1 MAKKVGL
8 DYDQMHFMRIE
19 AYTRKIQQLY
29 LSAIREA
36 ATISEGV
43 KFDDSKPFSFDHYP
57 KTKQRID
64 RLIAGLNSQMFG
76 SIQDMTHDEWLA
88 ATYKSDALVDYIAGK
103 TKLPT
108 SILEKYKSRNLEAL
122 SSFQQRK
129 INGLNLSDRVWNYTN
144 QFKGELELGFDIGLG
159 EGKSAAELSRDLR
172 SYLNDPDKLFR
183 RVRDKHGNL
192 VLSKNAQK
200 YNPGAGVYRSSYKN
214 AMRLTRTEVN
224 MAYRTSDYE
233 RNQQL
238 DFVVGFEV
246 RRSNHVFS
254 CPVCESLK
262 GKYPKTFKF
271 VGWHPQCRCHC
282 IAITSTQEEFI
293 EHEKK
298 LLAGE
303 ESVLKSKNEVSDVPD
318 NFKGWLATNKDRLYN
333 AKSKPYFI
341 SDNEALISINSFGF
355 RPSKTVAEAIAY
367 GRQNGL
373 SYSGEY
379 KSLDVDQIN
388 AINESLIENKRLT
401 IPEIWKTN
409 HFDNVHI
416 ISDNSGGLGR
426 HLSASD
432 HRGLL
437 VNRNSF
443 TKENAKAIATDSREM
458 ESLRRAIQR
467 KERNTLEYPENKT
480 ANNAAISKYK
490 KQLRELESNPFSIA
504 TNTLKS
510 QIDHEIGHVIQDQ
523 MQIAGNLAPYKL
535 SYKGYINLVKDMKE
549 NAYRLGRYAATN
561 DAEYFAE
568 SWAAFINGRKDLVSD
583 YMKSLFKL
591 ILK

>member
-64 RLIAGLNSQMFG
+64 KLISGLNSQMFS
-76 SIQDMTHDEWLA
+76 SIQEMTHDEWLA

-108 SILEKYKSRNLEAL
+108 SLLEKYKSRNLEAL

-144 QFKGELELGFDIGLG
+144 QFKGELELGFDLGLG

-172 SYLNDPDKLFR
+172 SYLNDPEKLFR

-192 VLSKNAQK
+192 ALSKNAKK

-246 RRSNHVFS
+246 IRSNNIFS

-282 IAITSTQEEFI
+282 ISITSTQEEFI

-303 ESVLKSKNEVSDVPD
+303 ESVLKSKNEVSSIPSNFNDWLND
-318 NFKGWLATNKDRLYN
+318 NKERIEN
-333 AKSKPYFI
+333 AKRKPYFLV
-341 SDNEALISINSFGF
+341 DNE
-355 RPSKTVAEAIAY
+355 
-367 GRQNGL
+367 
-373 SYSGEY
+373 
-379 KSLDVDQIN
+379 
-388 AINESLIENKRLT
+388 
-401 IPEIWKTN
+401 
-409 HFDNVHI
+409 
-416 ISDNSGGLGR
+416 
-426 HLSASD
+426 
-432 HRGLL
+432 
-437 VNRNSF
+437 
-443 TKENAKAIATDSREM
+443 
-458 ESLRRAIQR
+458 
-467 KERNTLEYPENKT
+467 
-480 ANNAAISKYK
+480 
-490 KQLRELESNPFSIA
+490 
-504 TNTLKS
+504 
-510 QIDHEIGHVIQDQ
+510 
-523 MQIAGNLAPYKL
+523 
-535 SYKGYINLVKDMKE
+535 
-549 NAYRLGRYAATN
+549 
-561 DAEYFAE
+561 
-568 SWAAFINGRKDLVSD
+568 
-583 YMKSLFKL
+583 KL
-591 ILK
+591 IKAAK

>member
-64 RLIAGLNSQMFG
+64 KLISGLNSQMFS
-76 SIQDMTHDEWLA
+76 SIQEMTHDEWLA
-88 ATYKSDALVDYIAGK
+88 AYKSDALVDYIAGK

-108 SILEKYKSRNLEAL
+108 SILKSTKVATLKL
-122 SSFQQRK
+122 SSFQHRK

-200 YNPGAGVYRSSYKN
+200 YNPGSGVYRSSYKN

-224 MAYRTSDYE
+224 MAYRASDYE

-282 IAITSTQEEFI
+282 ISITSTQEEFI
-293 EHEKK
+293 ESVKND
-298 LLAGE
+298 
-303 ESVLKSKNEVSDVPD
+303 SVLKSKNEVSSIPSNFTGWVKD
-318 NFKGWLATNKDRLYN
+318 NKERIDN
-333 AKSKPYFI
+333 AKRKPYFLTE
-341 SDNEALISINSFGF
+341 NE
-355 RPSKTVAEAIAY
+355 
-367 GRQNGL
+367 
-373 SYSGEY
+373 
-379 KSLDVDQIN
+379 
-388 AINESLIENKRLT
+388 
-401 IPEIWKTN
+401 
-409 HFDNVHI
+409 
-416 ISDNSGGLGR
+416 
-426 HLSASD
+426 
-432 HRGLL
+432 
-437 VNRNSF
+437 
-443 TKENAKAIATDSREM
+443 
-458 ESLRRAIQR
+458 
-467 KERNTLEYPENKT
+467 
-480 ANNAAISKYK
+480 
-490 KQLRELESNPFSIA
+490 
-504 TNTLKS
+504 
-510 QIDHEIGHVIQDQ
+510 
-523 MQIAGNLAPYKL
+523 
-535 SYKGYINLVKDMKE
+535 
-549 NAYRLGRYAATN
+549 
-561 DAEYFAE
+561 
-568 SWAAFINGRKDLVSD
+568 
-583 YMKSLFKL
+583 KL
-591 ILK
+591 IKAAK